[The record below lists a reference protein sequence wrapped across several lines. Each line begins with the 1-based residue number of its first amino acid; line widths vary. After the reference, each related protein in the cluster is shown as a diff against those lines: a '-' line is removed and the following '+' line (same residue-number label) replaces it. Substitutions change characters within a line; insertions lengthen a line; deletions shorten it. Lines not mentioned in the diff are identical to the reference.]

1 MGQHR
6 GGRATPAQR
15 GYGRRHRELR
25 KQWAPYVEAGRVDCT
40 APLCMVERDGGTRR
54 IARGAAWDLGH
65 DETDR
70 RKYAGPQHAECNR
83 GQSRRSP
90 TYPPSALDP
99 LASFDASE
107 WS

>member
-6 GGRATPAQR
+6 TPRPSASKR
-15 GYGRRHRELR
+15 GYGKRHRELR
-25 KQWAPYVEAGRVDCT
+25 AQWAPYVEAGRVNCS
-40 APLCMVERDGGTRR
+40 APLCMIERDGGTRR
-54 IARGAAWDLGH
+54 IARGAEWDLGH

-90 TYPPSALDP
+90 TRPAPALDP
-99 LASFDASE
+99 SAPFDANA
-107 WS
+107 WR

>member
-6 GGRATPAQR
+6 PGRATPTQR
-15 GYGRRHRELR
+15 GYGPRHRELR
-25 KQWAPYVEAGRVDCT
+25 NQWKPYVEAGRVDCT

-54 IARGAAWDLGH
+54 IARGADWDLGH

-83 GQSRRSP
+83 GQSRRTP
-90 TYPPSALDP
+90 THPAPAINP
-99 LASFDASE
+99 TAPFDAGAWE
-107 WS
+107 

>member
-1 MGQHR
+1 MGKHLP
-6 GGRATPAQR
+6 GRATPAQR
-15 GYGRRHRELR
+15 GYGKRHRELR
-25 KQWAPYVEAGRVDCT
+25 KQWEPYVEAGRVDCS

-83 GQSRRSP
+83 GQSRRAP
-90 TYPPSALDP
+90 QRVVPALDP
-99 LASFDASE
+99 TAPFDAGQ
-107 WS
+107 WR